1 MGKIAFVTVGT
12 TKFDALVKALD
23 TDFVQQ
29 ALVAQGFSTLLIQRG
44 KSEHEPKSRVG
55 NSLDVHVYEYKP
67 SLKPDAESADLII
80 SHAGAGSVLEALRL
94 VGAFAGSVLE
104 ALRLRKTLIVVANES
119 LMDNHQQELAA
130 AMSEQGWLFTA
141 RPDTLASVISEAH
154 ASTLRPLEPLNLI
167 PFKNHVMEAMGL
179 L

>member
-94 VGAFAGSVLE
+94 
-104 ALRLRKTLIVVANES
+104 RKTLIVVANES